1 MHFSLIPDVRILSYH
16 LISYYLTMWLDS
28 FSFLFQGDLERER
41 NMEIS
46 PMMDRDNANIEK
58 SQVCFQILNSIFI
71 ILVLCMQ
78 KSIFLNLLFCIVF
91 ALYDISVNHD
101 LLYVGEKRHCCQLVM
116 IPMVESWQS
125 CRKFSLVSLK
135 TWSLRF
141 VGSNPTPD

>member
-101 LLYVGEKRHCCQLVM
+101 LLYDNTQKLIQM
-116 IPMVESWQS
+116 IATTGSKSLQS
-125 CRKFSLVSLK
+125 FKAISRLL
-135 TWSLRF
+135 TEI
-141 VGSNPTPD
+141 

>member
-1 MHFSLIPDVRILSYH
+1 
-16 LISYYLTMWLDS
+16 MWLDS

-101 LLYVGEKRHCCQLVM
+101 LLYDNTQKLIQM
-116 IPMVESWQS
+116 IATTGSKSLQS
-125 CRKFSLVSLK
+125 FKAM
-135 TWSLRF
+135 
-141 VGSNPTPD
+141 PTFLTEI